1 MCVCGGGGG
10 EGGWGGSCERL
21 LGQTAWRIDLHML
34 GSTKI
39 NYLRLVSVAS
49 VGIRADILR
58 NARSRESVAYACK
71 ISALI
76 AMGRKSS
83 LPSLAKEDC

>member
-1 MCVCGGGGG
+1 
-10 EGGWGGSCERL
+10 
-21 LGQTAWRIDLHML
+21 ML

-83 LPSLAKEDC
+83 LPSLAKEGC